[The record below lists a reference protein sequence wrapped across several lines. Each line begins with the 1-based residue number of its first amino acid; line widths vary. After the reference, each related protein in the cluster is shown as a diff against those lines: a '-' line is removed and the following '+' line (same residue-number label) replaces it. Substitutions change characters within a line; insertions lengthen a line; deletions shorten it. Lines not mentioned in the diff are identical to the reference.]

1 MPLLPG
7 AMPGPPMVGGAGGP
21 PPPPIEAKFAAF
33 INTLTPEEQ
42 RQVGP
47 LMGIFASTISAPE
60 GPTGGEPPPPPP
72 TGLNGPEGGAQGAG
86 PPPPTPPG
94 MNGPAGPMGTG
105 MSPTGVLPPDPGAIP
120 PGMSIGRQKY

>member
-1 MPLLPG
+1 
-7 AMPGPPMVGGAGGP
+7 MVGGAGGP

-72 TGLNGPEGGAQGAG
+72 A
-86 PPPPTPPG
+86 G
-94 MNGPAGPMGTG
+94 MNGPAGPMGSG